1 MKLKLLFLFVNMM
14 LVYAS
19 AFSQTH
25 LKIIIMAGQSNMVGN
40 GGNTLLPANLQ
51 ATQTNVKI
59 YCNGTF
65 DNSVL
70 NQWLNVMPG
79 MGSWVQGK
87 SPSPAFGSEVSF
99 AKGIS
104 GDYPNDNFAIIKCA
118 YSGTEMATRWRPP
131 SSGGTVGDLYSNL
144 ISTVNT
150 AINNLGPGYTYEIA
164 GMCWMQGESDAMNN
178 NYANEYQSNLTNF
191 IKDVR
196 SAFQVPNMPFVL
208 AKIGTS
214 TTEMPFNAIVR
225 QAQTNVAVAGSYMGI
240 FDTQAYPTGG
250 LHYYSDGYISL
261 GYDFANALK
270 PLLIK
275 PTVPQTPYTGT
286 AYPIPGLIEAE
297 NFDKGGEGVSYHD
310 NEVANLGGAY
320 RTTEGVDIQ
329 ACSTGGYDI
338 GWTVAGEWQEYSVNV
353 LATGTYKV
361 GVNLSGGTPTP
372 GSIHMEFDG
381 VNTSGTINGVAT
393 GDWQTWTTV
402 NDTFNLT
409 AGTHIMRVYFEKPD
423 VNLNSFTFTNL
434 SSIGTGDGLTGNYFN
449 GMNFETPVFNRKDA
463 VIQFDWNTGSPD
475 ASVNVDQFSI
485 RWTGQIQAKYSDTYT
500 FYVNSDNGRRLWV
513 NGQLIIDKW
522 IPDYGVEY
530 TGTINLKAG
539 VKYDIRLEYF
549 EKDGGANC
557 KLEWS
562 SPTQAREVVATSQ
575 LYANK
580 LPIVSLTTPVNN
592 AIYTTPASV
601 TITANASDTDGT
613 IANVEFYNGATL
625 LGSDATA
632 PFTYSW
638 ANVSIGSYIIIA
650 RAYDNEN
657 AVTTSASI
665 TIQVNAPA
673 NQPPVVTLTAPLNN
687 AIYIAPASI
696 IISANASDTDGTISK
711 VEFYNGTTLL
721 GTDAA
726 TPFTYSWTNV
736 TVGSYTITAKAYDNV
751 NAVTTSSSISIQVN
765 APANQ
770 FPVVT
775 LTAPTNNPTYT
786 AQASVSLTANA
797 SDADGSISKVE
808 FYNGST
814 LLGTDAATPF
824 TYSWTNVIAGS
835 YTITAKAYDN
845 VNAVTTSNAVVVTV
859 DANVT
864 TSLTNVPNTLGLV
877 TAPIPFQSNT
887 KITIN
892 DSEKIHSVVIYN
904 TCGLEVERLTDI
916 DSNDLIL
923 GENLADGMY
932 LVQLVT
938 SAGITTIKVIKE
950 NK

>member
-14 LVYAS
+14 LVYTS

-381 VNTSGTINGVAT
+381 VTSGTINGVAT

-638 ANVSIGSYIIIA
+638 ANVSIGSYIITA

-665 TIQVNAPA
+665 T
-673 NQPPVVTLTAPLNN
+673 
-687 AIYIAPASI
+687 
-696 IISANASDTDGTISK
+696 
-711 VEFYNGTTLL
+711 
-721 GTDAA
+721 
-726 TPFTYSWTNV
+726 
-736 TVGSYTITAKAYDNV
+736 
-751 NAVTTSSSISIQVN
+751 IQVN